1 MAEPFIETMYAMA
14 GVFIVFV
21 AVLFSIRGGRYARG
35 YQKETEGEKAS

>member
-14 GVFIVFV
+14 GVFVALV

-35 YQKETEGEKAS
+35 YGKEMEEGKAA